1 MSMRGIRGAITAQA
15 DTSEEILAATREL
28 LREVLK
34 ANPDLQTQDICSIF
48 FTMTP
53 DLHAVHP
60 ALAARQMG
68 WVDVPLLCAQEIP
81 VPDSLPR
88 CIRILVHWNTDKAQ
102 SEICHAY
109 VGDAIVLRPDLVNGV
124 VGSLQAMDE
133 IASSLRSR
141 SDK

>member
-15 DTSEEILAATREL
+15 DTSDEILAATREL
-28 LREVLK
+28 LQEVARL
-34 ANPDLQTQDICSIF
+34 NPDLKPQDICSIF

-53 DLHAVHP
+53 DLGAVHP

-88 CIRILVHWNTDKAQ
+88 CIRILVHWNTDKPQGA
-102 SEICHAY
+102 ICHAY
-109 VGDAIVLRPDLVNGV
+109 VGDAVVLRPDLVNGSV
-124 VGSLQAMDE
+124 EMTEGRRGL
-133 IASSLRSR
+133 
-141 SDK
+141 